1 MKDVATNIDA
11 IVGIVFGVL
20 ALFSILSACVSTPVV
35 ITKQKTKK
43 AVGDINNKIEVHKFI
58 ANNTNDTKLQ
68 AACNEKVQQLKE
80 AKKAILFKK
89 MGAAALLAD

>member
-20 ALFSILSACVSTPVV
+20 ALFSILSAGVSAPVV

-43 AVGDINNKIEVHKFI
+43 AIGDINNKIEFYKLL
-58 ANNTNDTKLQ
+58 ANNTTDPKWQ
-68 AACNEKVQQLKE
+68 AACNEKVHQLKE